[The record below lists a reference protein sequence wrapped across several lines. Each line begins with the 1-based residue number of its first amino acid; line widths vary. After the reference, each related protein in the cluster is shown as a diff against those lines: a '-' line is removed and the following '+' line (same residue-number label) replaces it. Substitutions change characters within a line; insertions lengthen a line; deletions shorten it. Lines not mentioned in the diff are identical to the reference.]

1 MFCVYVFVFSSRINP
16 LREGFLCHFTVI
28 SFAFSVPSRGPA
40 LPNGCLLAV
49 EGKAMGIPKE
59 TGTARDPPAVLP
71 VAKRTVKGKGH
82 LPAGSCCSDVV

>member
-1 MFCVYVFVFSSRINP
+1 MFCVYVSVFSSRTKP
-16 LREGFLCHFTVI
+16 LREGFLCLLTVI
-28 SFAFSVPSRGPA
+28 SFALSVPSRGPA

-59 TGTARDPPAVLP
+59 TGTARDPPAVLR

-82 LPAGSCCSDVV
+82 LPAGSCPSDVV